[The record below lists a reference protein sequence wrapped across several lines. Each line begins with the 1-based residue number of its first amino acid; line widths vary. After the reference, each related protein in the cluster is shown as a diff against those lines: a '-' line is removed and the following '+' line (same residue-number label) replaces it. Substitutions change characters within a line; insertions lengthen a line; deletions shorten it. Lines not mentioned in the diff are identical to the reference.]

1 MMLRYSSRAYGLATG
16 VGPAGN
22 TTVHAAAA
30 LSPNPSLRHACVD
43 GNRKH
48 QPSRQLY
55 RHSQHYKG
63 VPGHA
68 DLETS
73 SSGPTLA
80 DGAGNS
86 NGGGH
91 AGNRNSR
98 NNGDDGDSDDDGEQ
112 FLTSSKAV
120 QPRWLTAWMYATAV
134 VYIIWR
140 WQWRK
145 RRKQVADKLHKDELA
160 QQQLEQEWQQF
171 AGKYGVPIKRS

>member
-1 MMLRYSSRAYGLATG
+1 MLRYSSRAYGLATG

-120 QPRWLTAWMYATAV
+120 QPRWLTVRTQMQHPVCSALPLQLLCCHVPLLLIYVWLF
-134 VYIIWR
+134 R
-140 WQWRK
+140 
-145 RRKQVADKLHKDELA
+145 LHRNC
-160 QQQLEQEWQQF
+160 
-171 AGKYGVPIKRS
+171 GVPFNKRLLALTR